1 LGKSLVDEQTLLAA
15 YKQQRGE
22 TEVGL
27 SQLLQMSKAGK
38 KIGDAQL
45 ITWIQKWQKL
55 NQGS

>member
-1 LGKSLVDEQTLLAA
+1 VDEQTLLAA

-22 TEVGL
+22 IGVSL
-27 SQLLQMSKAGK
+27 SQLLQVSKAGK